1 MVRDRSSRD
10 RLGLLTEA
18 LERADVHG
26 RGGAGFPTATKL
38 RAVAAQRGRPIVVVN
53 AAEGEPLSRKDRYLL
68 RSRADTVLDGALAAA
83 EALGA
88 DEIVVAVDERMLAA
102 IDAITRTASTRQD
115 LNRRGLR
122 TTVQPVPSGYVTG
135 QESALISVLAGGEAK
150 PTLTPPYPFERG
162 LRGRPTL
169 VSNTET
175 YSHIGRVAHGTYDG
189 SRLVTVAGAV
199 SEPGLIEI
207 TSQTTM
213 TGVLESVGGLAESAQ
228 AVLLGGYA
236 GTWARIADVLPLRL
250 DEHILRDNHLTLG
263 AGIVFLLGDS
273 ACPVAEVA
281 RVAKWMAGQSA
292 GQCGPCVHGLSA
304 IATALSELTARGDR
318 FATYGQIGRWS
329 DLVTRRGACAHP
341 DGVAR
346 FVTTALDVFAT
357 EFDDHAQHGACDRCA
372 GSAVLPTPAR
382 RRAGG
387 APGPAGRAAGRTR
400 TAARRA
406 PKLEFWPQEAR
417 R

>member
-1 MVRDRSSRD
+1 
-10 RLGLLTEA
+10 
-18 LERADVHG
+18 
-26 RGGAGFPTATKL
+26 L
-38 RAVAAQRGRPIVVVN
+38 RAVAAKRGRPIVVVN
-53 AAEGEPLSRKDRYLL
+53 GAEGEPLSRKDRYLL

-102 IDAITRTASTRQD
+102 SDAITRTVSARQD

-169 VSNTET
+169 VSNVET
-175 YSHIGRVAHGTYDG
+175 YSHIGRVANGTYDG
-189 SRLVTVAGAV
+189 SRLLTVAGAV
-199 SEPGLIEI
+199 NEPGLIEI
-207 TSQTTM
+207 TSQTTLA
-213 TGVLESVGGLAESAQ
+213 GVLHSAGGLSESVQ

-250 DEHILRDNHLTLG
+250 DEHVLRDNKLTLG

-318 FATYGQIGRWS
+318 FATYGQIRRWS
-329 DLVTRRGACAHP
+329 ELVTRRGACAHP
-341 DGVAR
+341 DGIAR

-357 EFDDHAQHGACDRCA
+357 EFDDHAQHGACDRCP

-382 RRAGG
+382 RRDAGG
-387 APGPAGRAAGRTR
+387 SRRVGRPAARGAGRTRAAGRR
-400 TAARRA
+400 TPDA
-406 PKLEFWPQEAR
+406 EFWPQAAR